1 MLRDEFLSILAERL
15 SGIPK
20 EDLDRTLEYYNEII
34 SDKLEDGM
42 TEVEAINSL
51 GTLDEIVNNTLKE
64 IPFKKLVKEKLNL
77 NRKLKTWEIVL
88 LSTTAIIWI
97 PILIVMLAVALVLY
111 VCLWSGVITLA
122 SGAVSCAATS
132 LIIILGI
139 MDLFTANFGS
149 GLVLIGI
156 GMTSLGMAILLGL
169 LTFKLAKIMII
180 VCKKLVL
187 KIKSLFIRGEK
198 NEV

>member
-15 SGIPK
+15 SGIPG
-20 EDLDRTLEYYNEII
+20 EDLERTLEYYNEII

-42 TEVEAINSL
+42 TEVAAINSL
-51 GTLDEIVNNTLKE
+51 GTFDEIVNNTLKE
-64 IPFKKLVKEKLNL
+64 IPFKKLVKEKLHL

-88 LSTTAIIWI
+88 LSSTSIIWI

-122 SGAVSCAATS
+122 SGAVSCGATS
-132 LIIILGI
+132 LIIILGVI
-139 MDLFTANFGS
+139 DLFTANFGS
-149 GLVLIGI
+149 GLVLIGM
-156 GMTSLGMAILLGL
+156 GMTSLGTAILLGL
-169 LTFKLAKIMII
+169 LTFKLVKIMII